1 MQGAP
6 SSQKKQPS
14 LTDNM
19 TNATVPEAAD
29 IAAPQSVKE
38 RTIRGTLWTVANHG
52 AGQVLRF
59 GSNVV
64 LTHLLIP
71 EAFGLMSL
79 VWVFITGLE
88 MLSDVGVGPAII
100 RSERGEDPALLD
112 TAWTVQIIRGL
123 ALFAL
128 SVLVAW
134 PAARFYGQ
142 PQLLSLIAV
151 AGLGIAIRGFTPTRV
166 HSLNR
171 KVVLGR
177 LTLMELTC
185 QVTTIA
191 TMIVGAWLFHSV
203 WALLVGT
210 LAGDVVHVALSYLI
224 LPGQRH
230 RLRLDRQCLGEIV
243 HVGRWIVVS
252 TALTFAVGYL
262 DRMVI
267 GRLLPLRELGIYS
280 IAFQIVFAVL
290 GVGKSVSG
298 RVFFPVL
305 SETIRES
312 PELFYKRLRR
322 ARLLWIVPTVFG
334 LLLLCLTGERLIHLI
349 YKPAYYDAGW
359 MLRILA
365 AGSVVAVL
373 NHAGGV
379 IWLALGEFKTNVVI
393 MLVQILLSLAA
404 MFTGYALGGTVGFVV
419 GVAAVEL
426 LVYPVQSVLIA
437 RRKLWQPE
445 VDLPVLAGAG
455 VVLALGLFLR

>member
-1 MQGAP
+1 
-6 SSQKKQPS
+6 
-14 LTDNM
+14 M
-19 TNATVPEAAD
+19 TNATLTAAAD
-29 IAAPQSVKE
+29 LSAPRSVKA
-38 RTIRGTLWTVANHG
+38 RTLRGTFWTIVNHG
-52 AGQVLRF
+52 AGQGLRF
-59 GSNVV
+59 GSNIV
-64 LTHLLIP
+64 LTRLLLP

-100 RSERGEDPALLD
+100 RSERGDDPALLD
-112 TAWTVQIIRGL
+112 TAWTVQIIRGF
-123 ALFAL
+123 ALLAL

-142 PQLLSLIAV
+142 PMLLPLIAV

-166 HSLNR
+166 HTLNR

-177 LTLMELTC
+177 LTLMELAC

-191 TMIVGAWLFHSV
+191 IMIAGAWLFHSV
-203 WALLVGT
+203 WALLIGT
-210 LAGDVVHVALSYLI
+210 LAGDVVRVVLSYLI

-230 RLRLDRQCLGEIV
+230 RLQLDRRCLGEIV
-243 HVGRWIVVS
+243 HVGRWILVS

-267 GRLLPLRELGIYS
+267 GRLLSVRDLGIYS
-280 IAFQIVFAVL
+280 IAFQTVFAVL
-290 GVGKSVSG
+290 GVGRAVSG

-305 SETIRES
+305 SETIRDN

-322 ARLLWIVPTVFG
+322 ARLLWIVPTAMG
-334 LLLLCLTGERLIHLI
+334 LVLLYLGGEKLIRLI
-349 YKPAYYDAGW
+349 YKPDYYDAGW

-365 AGSVVAVL
+365 AGSIVAVL

-379 IWLALGEFKTNVVI
+379 IWPALGEFRINVVI
-393 MLVQILLSLAA
+393 MATQIVLSLAA

-419 GVAAVEL
+419 GVASVEL
-426 LVYPVQSVLIA
+426 LVYPVQAIMMA

-445 VDLPVLAGAG
+445 IDLPVLAAGA
-455 VVLALGLFLR
+455 VVILLGLFLT